1 MNTENV
7 KGTKM
12 KKIIPTFVAAIMLC
26 MSVAANAFDK
36 TYFLTLDEFESLQIN
51 QGGVTINNFSL
62 GEARA
67 YMGKGLANVSVS
79 FSIKNKNSK
88 PNVLN
93 IMLVGM
99 GDKDIIW
106 AVDAAP
112 LMSIIAENKTDNAT
126 SDSYVLPGDVK
137 KTKRIWMRVVGDF

>member
-1 MNTENV
+1 
-7 KGTKM
+7 
-12 KKIIPTFVAAIMLC
+12 
-26 MSVAANAFDK
+26 
-36 TYFLTLDEFESLQIN
+36 
-51 QGGVTINNFSL
+51 
-62 GEARA
+62 
-67 YMGKGLANVSVS
+67 MGKGLANVSVS

-112 LMSIIAENKTDNAT
+112 LMSIISENKTDNAT
-126 SDSYVLPGDVK
+126 SNSYVLPGDVK